1 MNWEKKVSY
10 QLDFFLLL
18 GYHSISQ
25 RHDRPEE
32 DEDITMPEPSRKKA
46 FAMPELIH
54 NLNILVDMA
63 EEEII
68 VNDRK

>member
-1 MNWEKKVSY
+1 V
-10 QLDFFLLL
+10 LL

-32 DEDITMPEPSRKKA
+32 DEDIITQEPTKKKA

-68 VNDRK
+68 LNDRK